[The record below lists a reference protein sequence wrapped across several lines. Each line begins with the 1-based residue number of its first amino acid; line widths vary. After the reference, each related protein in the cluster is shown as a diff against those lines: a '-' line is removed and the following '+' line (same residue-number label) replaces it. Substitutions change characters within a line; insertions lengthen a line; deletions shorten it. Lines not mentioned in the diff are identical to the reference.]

1 MRKNK
6 ILEKLLAIILI
17 FTLTSANFLF
27 VGETYAASFAEI
39 IFGDKS
45 DTGHENIGFDAY
57 FETEEGNNASVVS
70 DVNNKELSISLNLE
84 VRDAGYLKDA
94 KIQVAETEEGNEL
107 NFVLNPME
115 ELPEGVQSFEDN
127 TICFQQINN
136 QEEAIKASLPISY
149 KNESYVNDKKFTND
163 ALVKFSGIYVDDE
176 GKEHEV
182 SKDVVVN
189 VSWED
194 EREVKVET
202 SVTKYIDFGAGI
214 ILQTLVKVDT
224 QTEENTLPVKESL
237 VTIDVPSFNDSLPS
251 NVAVVANSTAGT
263 NGQTAGNIVFTEDN
277 WNYNQEE
284 GKLNITVSN
293 EKQLVT
299 VDEFADEYLK
309 EADREIVEEERY
321 CNISSADEYLITYTY
336 QDLKIAEEVVTL
348 NTNIEANV
356 TMFGGVENKTQTN
369 SNNYEY
375 ILSGK
380 IGEIVSLNIED
391 ETKEVSKGY
400 VYSNYHNSEK
410 YETEFLSKT
419 LVNVSYKEILN
430 KISVSDVDSLYVYK
444 DGTEQS
450 TNDVYYKQIS
460 IAKENFTEILGEE
473 GTVKV
478 LGLDGSELATIN
490 NETEANEDGNIVV
503 TFENKPTRLNIELSE
518 PVSEGNLVIAN
529 VKAMK
534 NSSLDKATYSNV
546 AGIKSVEAMKADFD
560 YVEGTVEVGT
570 AQINT
575 TLVDTT
581 TKANLVLDRNS
592 LSTLA
597 VNEDV
602 EIKVELNNHTEKSD
616 VYGHS
621 VYEIEMPEYVQSVEV
636 TNASVLYGEG
646 LNITSAVVDGK
657 IIRVTVDGVQEGI
670 NSGVLSNG
678 TNLVLN
684 ANIKVDLYAPAKTE
698 TIKLRYSNDEA
709 TNYEENGFTECEV
722 AYSAPTGLVA
732 VNSISNYNA
741 VGAVTTSVRQGTIED
756 LIDIYSDAK
765 VATMEI
771 VVMNNNGN
779 TVSEFSILGRIPFE
793 GVKDIETGD
802 DLGTTLNTKFVTG
815 LVADEHNTAG
825 FDIYYSENG
834 EANKDLSDSSNG
846 WVLNPESLENMKSY
860 LIVPQDANYEMQDT
874 EILRFTYQYEIP
886 GNLSHNENIY
896 GTFLA
901 YYKNNSAVA
910 ITDEVTTPDKVGL
923 TTGEGP
929 ELTAYVDTDRN
940 SVKEDE
946 EMRIDVTVHN
956 AGNNKAEEITVSL
969 PIPAHSIYN
978 KYVCEDEN
986 ISLTQENGK
995 ILATCST
1002 LEVENDMKF
1011 SVYVKAGKIPT
1022 SKAAEDIY
1030 IEPKAEVT
1038 AKDLGTTLETV
1049 GNQVKIT
1056 ETELSLELK
1065 ERNSD
1070 LDEKLEVQK
1079 PGAEVGIDIIAKNET
1094 GKDFENAKVEIV
1106 IPEEVSLSRSVSIG
1120 TTDGFTV
1127 VENEAGSYDEAT
1139 RTVTF
1144 EIGTLKAKRSEQF
1157 KVYVKVNNLPEEQMS
1172 TTAIVK
1178 GKITADTAEAYD
1190 SNTFIIDIG
1199 KSYLTMNQK
1208 ASIQDTYLK
1217 EGDQLDYIF
1226 TIKNEGSAVAENVTL
1241 VDEIPEGL
1249 KISKISYVVNGVEGS
1264 KRISSNRNASI
1275 SATVHPGTEFVVTI
1289 STVVSVLNGM
1299 QELSVTNVGTVSST
1313 ELEATQ
1319 TNSITHIIEQSE
1331 SIYHGTTLL
1340 SPTTENN
1347 AQSNNNSNVT
1357 KTYRVSGTAWNDA
1370 DRDGMR
1376 TTNESLLS
1384 GIKVSL
1390 VNSETGVIQKTITT
1404 DSAGSY
1410 TFSGVENGNY
1420 LIVFDYDTAK
1430 YTVTSYKKEGVS
1442 ASVNSDAVITKVD
1455 QEGVSRTA
1463 AITDVVSVSNGS
1475 VSGIDIGLV
1484 LSDKFDLKL
1493 DKQVTKVMVQ
1503 NANGSVST
1511 EEYEGTDFAK
1521 TEIAAKYLSGST
1533 VYIEYKFTVTNAGEI
1548 AGYAKK
1554 LVDYIPEGMTFNSSL
1569 EANKDWY
1576 TGTDG
1581 NLYSTSFADIELTPG
1596 ESRTIK
1602 LVLTKQV
1609 TEENTGIVNNLAEI
1623 CEDYNIYG
1631 ISDINSTPGNKAQ
1644 GENDLGSADV
1654 AVLIKTGEQ
1663 LIYVSVII
1671 TTVLLGSIVIFI
1683 AYNKI
1688 VLRKKKGGV

>member
-27 VGETYAASFAEI
+27 VGESYAASFAEML
-39 IFGDKS
+39 FGEKS

-57 FETEEGNNASVVS
+57 FETEDGNNTSVVS
-70 DVNNKELSISLNLE
+70 DVNNKDLSVSLNLD

-94 KIQVAETEEGNEL
+94 KIEITEAEEGNGL
-107 NFVLNPME
+107 NFALREME
-115 ELPEGVQSFEDN
+115 ELPELVQSFESN
-127 TICFQQINN
+127 TIYFQQINSSLDEVRVN
-136 QEEAIKASLPISY
+136 LPIDY
-149 KNESYVNDKKFTND
+149 KNEAYVNDKKFTND

-176 GKEHEV
+176 GEEHEV
-182 SKDVVVN
+182 SKEIVIN

-194 EREVKVET
+194 AREVRVET
-202 SVTKYIDFGAGI
+202 GVTKYIDFGAGI

-224 QTEENTLPVKESL
+224 QTEANTLPVKESD
-237 VTIDVPSFNDSLPS
+237 VTIDVPTLGGALPS
-251 NVAVVANSTAGT
+251 NVTVTANSTAGT
-263 NGQTAGNIVFTEDN
+263 NGQTAGNVIFTQDN
-277 WNYNQEE
+277 WNYNESE
-284 GKLNITVSN
+284 GKLNITVNN

-309 EADREIVEEERY
+309 EADREVVEEERY

-336 QDLKIAEEVVTL
+336 QDIQIAEEALTL
-348 NTNIEANV
+348 NTNIEAKV
-356 TMFGGVENKTQTN
+356 TMFGGIENKTQTN
-369 SNNYEY
+369 NNNYEY
-375 ILSGK
+375 ILEGK

-391 ETKEVSKGY
+391 ETREVSKGY
-400 VYSNYHNSEK
+400 VYSNYNNSGR

-419 LVNVSYKEILN
+419 LVNVSYKDIVN
-430 KISVSDVDSLYVYK
+430 KIVVADVDNLYVYK

-450 TNDVYYKQIS
+450 TNDIYYKQIS
-460 IAKENFTEILGEE
+460 ISKENFTEILGEQ
-473 GTVKV
+473 GLVRV
-478 LGLDGSELATIN
+478 LDLGGNEIATIN
-490 NETEANEDGNIVV
+490 NETEVNEDGNIVV
-503 TFENKPTRLNIELSE
+503 RIENKPTRLNIEISE

-529 VKAMK
+529 VKAMTD
-534 NSSLDKATYSNV
+534 SSLNKGSYSNV
-546 AGIKSVEAMKADFD
+546 AGIKAVASMKAEFD
-560 YVEGTVEVGT
+560 YVEGTVEVEQ
-570 AQINT
+570 AQISTN
-575 TLVDTT
+575 LLDTT
-581 TKANLVLDRNS
+581 TKANLVLDRDS

-621 VYEIEMPEYVQSVEV
+621 VYEVELPEYVQSVEL
-636 TNASVLYGEG
+636 TNVSVLYGEG
-646 LNITSAVVDGK
+646 LDITSAVVDGK
-657 IIRVTVDGVQEGI
+657 TIRVTVDGMQEGI

-684 ANIKVDLYAPAKTE
+684 ANIKVDLYAPAKSE
-698 TIKLRYSNDEA
+698 VIKLRYSNDEA
-709 TNYEENGFTECEV
+709 TNYEENGYTEV
-722 AYSAPTGLVA
+722 PISYSAPTGLVA
-732 VNSISNYNA
+732 VNSTFNYNVA
-741 VGAVTTSVRQGTIED
+741 GAVTTSVRQGTIED
-756 LIDIYSDAK
+756 LIDIYAESK

-771 VVMNNNGN
+771 IVMNNNGN
-779 TVSEFSILGRIPFE
+779 TVSNVSILGRIPFE
-793 GVKDIETGD
+793 GVKDIATGE

-815 LVADEHNTAG
+815 LVPDEHNTAG
-825 FDIYYSENG
+825 FNVYYSENG
-834 EANKDLSDSSNG
+834 EANNNLDDESNG
-846 WVLNPESLENMKSY
+846 WVMNPESLENMKSY
-860 LIVPQDANYEMQDT
+860 LIVPQDENYVMQDT
-874 EILRFTYQYEIP
+874 EILRFTYEYEIP

-901 YYKNNSAVA
+901 YFTNNSEVA
-910 ITDEVTTPDKVGL
+910 TTDETTTPDKVGL

-929 ELTAYVDTDRN
+929 ELSVAVDTDRN
-940 SVKEDE
+940 TVKEDE
-946 EMRIDVTVHN
+946 EMRIDVTVSN
-956 AGNNKAEEITVSL
+956 LGNNKAEEITVNL
-969 PIPAHSIYN
+969 PVPENSNYN
-978 KYVCEDEN
+978 KSVCEDEN
-986 ISLTQENGK
+986 VSLSQEDGK
-995 ILATCST
+995 IVATCSA
-1002 LEVENDMKF
+1002 LEVEKEMKF
-1011 SVYVKAGKIPT
+1011 SVYVKAGKIPS
-1022 SKAAEDIY
+1022 SKSAEELYITPTAA
-1030 IEPKAEVT
+1030 VT

-1049 GNQVKIT
+1049 GNQVQIT
-1056 ETELSLELK
+1056 ETELSLEFK

-1070 LDEKLEVQK
+1070 IDEKLEVQK

-1094 GKDFENAKVEIV
+1094 GKDFNNARVEVV
-1106 IPEEVSLSRSVSIG
+1106 IPEELSLSRAVSIG
-1120 TTDGFTV
+1120 TSDGYTV
-1127 VENEAGSYDEAT
+1127 VETEAGNYDEAT

-1144 EIGTLKAKRSEQF
+1144 DIGTLNAKRSEQF
-1157 KVYVKVNNLPEEQMS
+1157 KVYVKVNNLPEEQM
-1172 TTAIVK
+1172 TATATVK
-1178 GKITADTAEAYD
+1178 GKISAEGTESYD

-1199 KSYLTMNQK
+1199 KSYLTITQT
-1208 ASIQDTYLK
+1208 ASIQDTYIK
-1217 EGDQLDYIF
+1217 EGDNLDYVF

-1241 VDEIPEGL
+1241 VDEVPEGL
-1249 KISKISYVVNGVEGS
+1249 KITKISYVVNGVEGS

-1289 STVVSVLNGM
+1289 STVVSVLNGV
-1299 QELSVTNVGTVSST
+1299 QEMSITNYGTVSST

-1340 SPTTENN
+1340 STTTQNN
-1347 AQSNNNSNVT
+1347 ASSSNNTNVT
-1357 KTYRVSGTAWNDA
+1357 KTYRISGTAWNDA

-1376 TTNESLLS
+1376 STNESLLP

-1390 VNSETGVIQKTITT
+1390 VNSESGVIQKSITT
-1404 DSAGSY
+1404 DSAGAY

-1430 YTVTSYKKEGVS
+1430 YTVTSYKKDGVS
-1442 ASVNSDAVITKVD
+1442 ASVNSDAIITKVD
-1455 QEGVSRTA
+1455 QDGASRVA
-1463 AITDVVSVSNGS
+1463 AITDVITVENGS
-1475 VSGIDIGLV
+1475 VSGIDLGLV

-1493 DKQVTKVMVQ
+1493 DKEVTKVMVQ
-1503 NANGSVST
+1503 NANGNT
-1511 EEYEGTDFAK
+1511 DTDEYEGTTFAK
-1521 TEIAAKYLSGST
+1521 TEIASKYLSGST

-1569 EANKDWY
+1569 EVNKDWY

-1581 NLYSTSFADIELTPG
+1581 NLYSTAFADIELAPG
-1596 ESRTIK
+1596 ESKTIK

-1654 AVLIKTGEQ
+1654 AILIKTGEQ

-1671 TTVLLGSIVIFI
+1671 TTILLGSIVIFI